1 MARLL
6 DSRKAR
12 QPPTREGISAL
23 VVHTSHFSCQTT
35 KGAGPS
41 GFSGKPA
48 RSFNSRVLLGISG
61 AGAAPATVTDAIDAD
76 RKSDRLPPVR
86 VYYRGRCQMLMIGLS
101 NPDNRRTG
109 AAGPATKGSP
119 RRASP
124 LVLSGSS
131 TSKFLSLLTRAD
143 SSSGASCFL

>member
-12 QPPTREGISAL
+12 QPPTREGIPAL

-35 KGAGPS
+35 QKS
-41 GFSGKPA
+41 GLFSFSGKPA

-61 AGAAPATVTDAIDAD
+61 AGAAPATVTDAIDAR
-76 RKSDRLPPVR
+76 RKSGRLPPVR
-86 VYYRGRCQMLMIGLS
+86 VYYRGRRQTLMIGLS
-101 NPDNRRTG
+101 NSDNRRTG
-109 AAGPATKGSP
+109 AAGPAPRGSP
-119 RRASP
+119 YRASP

-131 TSKFLSLLTRAD
+131 TSKVLSSHTRRLVVDASFFL
-143 SSSGASCFL
+143 